1 MSVRVLYFYG
11 FRPKNVRF
19 WFGNRMVLGRRTYGF
34 GTETVEV
41 RLLETEYEPFN
52 QTFVPILPDN
62 IAGKNQKQF
71 LKLTQINSAR

>member
-1 MSVRVLYFYG
+1 MDTVGLYCRFGCYTFTVSV
-11 FRPKNVRF
+11 PK
-19 WFGNRMVLGRRTYGF
+19 TYGF